1 MKIKDKSII
10 DTVINYANVKFG
22 VEIKQEEVSKQLKN
36 MTFSQTLK
44 LIDSIKNEDDDLF
57 SEMIDLSAVV
67 EAYGTATT
75 SSPSSATI
83 RAQGTSV
90 GVANHRQKNTAIK
103 SASTP
108 AQRITPGAQNKTATA
123 AKSAPDLDAE
133 QRDGNTQQAQQN
145 AADIER
151 LKQLALGKR

>member
-22 VEIKQEEVSKQLKN
+22 VEIKQEEISNQLKN

-44 LIDSIKNEDDDLF
+44 LVHSIKNEDDDLF
-57 SEMIDLSAVV
+57 SELIDLGAVV
-67 EAYGTATT
+67 EAYGTTT
-75 SSPSSATI
+75 TASPSSATI
-83 RAQGTSV
+83 RAQGTSA
-90 GVANHRQKNTAIK
+90 GVDAHRQKNAAIK
-103 SASTP
+103 ASSTP

-123 AKSAPDLDAE
+123 NRSAPDLDSE
-133 QRDGNTQQAQQN
+133 QRNTNSQQAQQN
-145 AADIER
+145 SADIER